1 MATRVIFN
9 ADDFGASPEINAA
22 VAGAHDAGVLTSA
35 SLMVTGDAWEAA
47 VELARARPLL
57 GVGLHLTLTCGRAA
71 LPPAELPVLV
81 DARGRFLGGP
91 VRAGMRYFFRPAAAD
106 LLAREIAAQFARFA
120 ATGLP
125 LDHVNGHL
133 HLHLHPRVLPLVL
146 AGCRP
151 HPRAGVRLVRD
162 PFRLNARLA
171 GGRWAY
177 RLSHAVVF
185 QMLSAHAAPRLRRAG
200 VRVADAVFGLLQ
212 NGRVDED
219 FLLGLLPRLPPGLVE
234 IYSHPTPA
242 GPAAEFHALT
252 SLAVRESLRQ
262 HGHALARYSD
272 PA

>member
-47 VELARARPLL
+47 VDLARARPRL
-57 GVGLHLTLTCGRAA
+57 GVGLHLTLTCGRSA
-71 LPPAELPVLV
+71 LPPAELPGLV
-81 DARGRFLGGP
+81 DPRGCFRGGP
-91 VRAGMRYFFRPAAAD
+91 VRAGLRYFFRPGAAGM
-106 LLAREIAAQFARFA
+106 LAREIAAQFARFA

-133 HLHLHPRVLPLVL
+133 HLHLHPRALPFVL
-146 AGCRP
+146 AGCAA

-162 PFRLNARLA
+162 PFRLNACLA
-171 GGRWAY
+171 RGRWGY
-177 RLSHAVVF
+177 RVSHAAVF
-185 QMLSAHAAPRLRRAG
+185 RALSAHAEPRLRRAG

-212 NGRVDED
+212 NGRMDED
-219 FLLGLLPRLPPGLVE
+219 FLLRLLPRLPSGLVE
-234 IYSHPTPA
+234 VYSHPTTA
-242 GPAAEFHALT
+242 GPAAEFRALT